1 VSENESFID
10 EVKEEVRRD
19 KLYLFLR
26 RYGWV
31 PAVMILSI
39 ILGSIFVEVG
49 SNTKRAESEKLG
61 DLLSKSLN
69 GITKDAEYTPS
80 DLSAELDPKSLIALM
95 VKAKI
100 LENKSDYKT
109 AITVYEG
116 ILNFKGLENSLRD
129 FVKFKLLLFIKDDPI
144 RIESLLADLINPNNP
159 FKLLALEQKAIIEV
173 REKKLGEA
181 VSTLTLLIN
190 SSEASKSIISRATQ
204 MKNAIKLN
212 SF

>member
-10 EVKEEVRRD
+10 EVTEEVRRD

-116 ILNFKGLENSLRD
+116 ILNLKGLENSLRD

-181 VSTLTLLIN
+181 VSSLTLLIN